1 MTELT
6 PPISRRARRQLEAQM
21 AAPGQTPT
29 GWPLPATPEDARL
42 TPSAG
47 SGKEKRKRRALIWVI
62 SSIAIVVVALLVAG
76 GIGAKH
82 IYDRAMDAREHLMA
96 AMPHVAAV
104 KTGLLAAD
112 TTASRAAADAFAVEA
127 KEAVAATDDPVWHFA
142 ESIPLPVVE
151 NLRAVRIVAQI
162 AESLASDVL
171 QPASGVD
178 LRALAPAGGAI
189 DVAALATLSGLVDD
203 VASGVETSTAMIDG
217 IDRAPL
223 IAQVE
228 AGVSDLEAQ
237 LGELG
242 ALVAPAK
249 QVLGVLPDALG
260 ASGPRNYLFMF
271 QGNAEV
277 RASGGSPG
285 SFILLQV
292 DQGRISIQRE
302 VASTEFPFDL
312 PETIVPLDAETDALY
327 SDIIARW
334 VSNLSATP
342 DFPTSAAIA
351 QGWWSSM
358 YDDQIDAV
366 VSIDPIALGY
376 FLKATGP
383 LALPT
388 GGELTSENAAP
399 LLLNEAYF
407 LYPTGVE
414 SNEFFSAA
422 AMTVFG
428 ALTGGAAKP
437 LPLAQAA
444 IASAEEGRLKI
455 WSADQAM
462 AEALADTPLA
472 GVLPVDNA
480 DESAVGVFF
489 NDTTGSKMDY
499 YVDAAVAVS
508 TDQCSATAA
517 PNWTTTVTLANNV
530 TPELAEELPRYITGP
545 YYTPGIIAT
554 DIIVY
559 TPVGATITG
568 VTVNG
573 SVYPITAQ
581 TRHLGRDAVRINVEL
596 EPQTSATMQVAM
608 VGAEGTTS
616 ADYGAPTVRH
626 TPMVRPTPV
635 SIDAPGCAVPAA
647 EN

>member
-1 MTELT
+1 MRLAASASQPSQPAPPSMTASAVDESQ
-6 PPISRRARRQLEAQM
+6 PQRPRKSRKWL
-21 AAPGQTPT
+21 
-29 GWPLPATPEDARL
+29 W
-42 TPSAG
+42 
-47 SGKEKRKRRALIWVI
+47 IVI
-62 SSIAIVVVALLVAG
+62 SIVVVLLALAAVG
-76 GIGAKH
+76 GWAAKRV
-82 IYDRAMDAREHLMA
+82 YDQAMEARSHLLA
-96 AMPHVAAV
+96 AMPHVTDVKIALFASDMEASKAA
-104 KTGLLAAD
+104 
-112 TTASRAAADAFAVEA
+112 SEAFAEEA
-127 KEAVAATDDPVWHFA
+127 QKAVAATDDPVWKFM
-142 ESIPLPVVE
+142 ESVPIPLME
-151 NLRAVRIVAQI
+151 NLRAVRVVTEVAD
-162 AESLASDVL
+162 SLATDVL

-178 LRALAPAGGAI
+178 VRALAPAGGAI
-189 DVAALATLSGLVDD
+189 DVAALSSLSGLVND
-203 VASGVETSTAMIDG
+203 VASGIETSTAMIDG

-223 IAQVE
+223 IDQVE
-228 AGVSDLEAQ
+228 AGVSDLETQ

-242 ALVAPAK
+242 ALIGPAK
-249 QVLGVLPDALG
+249 QVLGFLPDALG

-292 DQGRISIQRE
+292 DQGRISILRE
-302 VASTEFPFDL
+302 AASTEFAFEL
-312 PETIVPLDAETDALY
+312 PQTVVPLDAETDALY

-351 QGWWSSM
+351 QGWWSTL
-358 YDDQIDAV
+358 YDDRIDAV

-455 WSADQAM
+455 WSADPVM

-472 GVLPVDNA
+472 GVLPVDNVE
-480 DESAVGVFF
+480 ESAVGVFF

-508 TDQCSATAA
+508 TDQCSAAAA

-596 EPQTSATMQVAM
+596 EPQTSATMQVTM

-635 SIDAPGCAVPAA
+635 SIDAPGCAAPTA